1 MRSFSQNFIVNP
13 TWFENLLWINVLLPK
28 ELLRNLGFKDVT
40 FWRRSATFL
49 GAARVLGAFPT
60 EISNISVLFQVVVGK
75 KKRKIL
81 SEMEL
86 SFSLLLNWGFYIRYK
101 AMVTEDFLN
110 ITDYFWS
117 AN

>member
-40 FWRRSATFL
+40 FWRRSARFL

-75 KKRKIL
+75 KKKENPLRSGIGFL
-81 SEMEL
+81 STAEL
-86 SFSLLLNWGFYIRYK
+86 RFLYQIQSYGDWGFFEYHRL
-101 AMVTEDFLN
+101 FLKC
-110 ITDYFWS
+110 
-117 AN
+117 